1 MLLERLPG
9 AHRLADVAV
18 GDDAA
23 DDLVADPL
31 GRDEPLEHP
40 AVLESQQGQ
49 DLARRVGPQLR
60 RSEQRRVRIL
70 ELVGD
75 QSNHLLRVAA
85 GDDVRRQLEHVH

>member
-1 MLLERLPG
+1 MLLECLPG

-31 GRDEPLEHP
+31 GRDEPLEHS
-40 AVLESQQGQ
+40 AVLETQLGQ
-49 DLARRVGPQLR
+49 ELARDVGPQLR

-75 QSNHLLRVAA
+75 QGNHLVRVAA
-85 GDDVRRQLEHVH
+85 GDDVRRKPEHVH